1 MRINIPCFYM
11 ILLFTIIDG
20 REYQEEES
28 RRNQDDHLR
37 PLFRRLGRLR
47 RHHHHR
53 HHKNSS
59 HYHLPEKPIDPFNLT
74 GISVG
79 ITP

>member
-1 MRINIPCFYM
+1 
-11 ILLFTIIDG
+11 
-20 REYQEEES
+20 
-28 RRNQDDHLR
+28 
-37 PLFRRLGRLR
+37 LFRRLGRLR